1 MRTVWIIMCKD
12 LLRRLRSPLAL
23 VVYLLFPFIFSGLMA
38 LAFGTGGGGSI
49 PRFKV
54 ALVNQDGGFVS
65 RFVLGAFNQEQVS
78 RYFESTEVALDEA
91 MRLVERNKV
100 AGAIIIPEGFSDA
113 VLERRQTHLRVIKNP
128 AQSIGPMAIEEA
140 AEMICRLLDGAAK
153 VLEEPLGRFVNLTRE
168 SEDAARENSWAG
180 FPADENVAEIAR
192 MVNRSLRE
200 VRRFAFPPV
209 IRLEKGD
216 DREVAGGRAA
226 LDSPDDTG
234 TGAAGDAGASAGTG
248 EAGDAG
254 ASADAG
260 GSGASAEDSSEDS
273 EASRFLLI
281 FQHVLPGMATFA
293 LLILALGFMADIP
306 RERRMGTLARQLAA
320 PVLARD
326 VVAGKIMSTMVM
338 GLIVAAAM
346 AVVGALLLKARA
358 DLGGFILLSLAFLGA
373 STGLLAVVFGSTR
386 SEQQGATLASI
397 IVMLMSLLGGSWI
410 PLNVLPPFFAKL
422 AQVTLNYWAI
432 RGYQSLIMSEAGI
445 PEIAVPLVILF
456 AVGIVGT
463 LAGSWV
469 MQRRLMQGV

>member
-1 MRTVWIIMCKD
+1 MRTAWIIMCKD

-54 ALVNQDGGFVS
+54 ALVNQDEGFVS

-100 AGAIIIPEGFSDA
+100 AGAIVIPEDFSDA

-128 AQSIGPMAIEEA
+128 AQSIGPMATEEA
-140 AEMICRLLDGAAK
+140 AEMICRLLDGAAN
-153 VLEEPLGRFVNLTRE
+153 VLEEPLGGFVSLARE
-168 SEDAARENSWAG
+168 TEDAARENSWAG
-180 FPADENVAEIAR
+180 FPSDENVAEIAR

-216 DREVAGGRAA
+216 DREAAGGRAA
-226 LDSPDDTG
+226 LDSPD
-234 TGAAGDAGASAGTG
+234 
-248 EAGDAG
+248 
-254 ASADAG
+254 
-260 GSGASAEDSSEDS
+260 DSSEDS

-338 GLIVAAAM
+338 GLMVAAAM

-373 STGLLAVVFGSTR
+373 STGLLAIVFGSTR

-410 PLNVLPPFFAKL
+410 PLNVLPPFLAKL

-463 LAGSWV
+463 LAGSWI